1 MVNLRVTTF
10 TPPTSQQ
17 VEGFKAYIGQSGTA
31 ADVFLA
37 AILSQAMIHCGEWS
51 DVSLL
56 AGNYELIVSDR
67 ETNAPVRLYCTP
79 STITSVTDEKGNP
92 LTVKIRVEWMTE
104 NDYDETTV
112 TQDGDN
118 GIPVWNSYVLGLN
131 PKDEYSLPVT
141 QPVQTSNASYL
152 TLDVGG
158 ITPRDSAETGV
169 TVKYA
174 LGTAAAPG
182 SSYAYGTERLTHQFD
197 YPLSDITSVKYF
209 RIKAAFY
216 GNN

>member
-17 VEGFKAYIGQSGTA
+17 VADFKAYIGQSGTA

-79 STITSVTDEKGNP
+79 STITSVTDEKGNALEYTYTAGGKFVTIEQYSP
-92 LTVKIRVEWMTE
+92 YVKIV
-104 NDYDETTV
+104 YA
-112 TQDGDN
+112 
-118 GIPVWNSYVLGLN
+118 
-131 PKDEYSLPVT
+131 
-141 QPVQTSNASYL
+141 TSVD
-152 TLDVGG
+152 T
-158 ITPRDSAETGV
+158 
-169 TVKYA
+169 
-174 LGTAAAPG
+174 GTASVLLPKVWEYGKAKYEGRNEDAA
-182 SSYAYGTERLTHQFD
+182 AILMR
-197 YPLSDITSVKYF
+197 
-209 RIKAAFY
+209 
-216 GNN
+216 